1 MVSGTRWSTS
11 RTNPITAAATDALG
25 HALAAALFP
34 GAFLALRGDLG
45 AGKSSLARALARGLG
60 IEGPVPSPTFS
71 LVQTYETSDIT
82 LTHADLYRI
91 DDATATRE
99 LDLQGALDAGALLV
113 EWPRFLE
120 GLSPA
125 KHIDITLAFPSD
137 EGEHSCTR
145 IAEIHADGESSDNI
159 RSDIRDFLL

>member
-1 MVSGTRWSTS
+1 MTLRLSLPDHS
-11 RTNPITAAATDALG
+11 ATEHLG
-25 HALAAALFP
+25 SILAGCIA
-34 GAFLALRGDLG
+34 RGYLLTLQGGLG
-45 AGKSSLARALARGLG
+45 VGKTTLARATITVLLG
-60 IEGPVPSPTFS
+60 RNGRIEPIPSPTFS
-71 LVQTYETSDIT
+71 LVQTYETSDII

-113 EWPRFLE
+113 EWPRFLK

-125 KHIDITLAFPSD
+125 KHIDISLAFPPE

-145 IAEIHADGESSDNI
+145 IAEIRTDGESSDNI
-159 RSDIRDFLL
+159 RYDIGDFLL

>member
-1 MVSGTRWSTS
+1 MTLRLSLPDHS
-11 RTNPITAAATDALG
+11 ATEHLG
-25 HALAAALFP
+25 NALAERVAP
-34 GAFLALRGDLG
+34 GYLLTLQGGLG
-45 AGKSSLARALARGLG
+45 VGKTTLARATITALLERDGR
-60 IEGPVPSPTFS
+60 IEPVPSPTFS